1 MQIITT
7 SVKNTGVN
15 VVKGR
20 GNMTGRDSE
29 DLKAYLFDRLDKSK
43 NTHLIDF
50 AQIEKIDCY
59 LYFIFKLRIAF
70 TVFKFTRWKA
80 GYYVDRERLCL

>member
-20 GNMTGRDSE
+20 GNMTGRKVGEHEEKEFSNT
-29 DLKAYLFDRLDKSK
+29 LGRAAVIRADR
-43 NTHLIDF
+43 
-50 AQIEKIDCY
+50 Y
-59 LYFIFKLRIAF
+59 G
-70 TVFKFTRWKA
+70 A
-80 GYYVDRERLCL
+80 GGFSFRYESRP